1 MLIRCKEEI
10 TKMTDSAKK
19 IVNKINQEVEE
30 KKEYLIFQGKFY
42 YGNRSKEHGILL
54 GIVHIQEGGIIRLNL
69 ALSTAHKL
77 RKIEHDSDNKYFIEF
92 FKNVSLKDRSQAVN
106 IKLNL
111 ETEFKTIGI
120 NKLLEYNRD
129 DFEELMQEVI
139 EDTVQ
144 ERINLKLEYNLRSR
158 TEMKEIYPKLF
169 DNKEDEKNEKEEV
182 KLTCEPIIAPVDGK
196 KVSDLNTGDQIL
208 VNINDSRSLYFKE
221 ELGELQEDD
230 SERTKAWIDDI
241 NLKRE
246 EENITVQ
253 FMPEVYG
260 IITLGEDGRQT
271 GIKLAIPKK
280 ENDENINKAAGN
292 ETGAGDS
299 VFTMSIVG
307 LLLLIITLIY
317 FLT

>member
-1 MLIRCKEEI
+1 
-10 TKMTDSAKK
+10 MTDSAKK

-54 GIVHIQEGGIIRLNL
+54 GIVHIQEGEIIRLNL

-169 DNKEDEKNEKEEV
+169 DDKEDEKAEKDLV
-182 KLTCEPIIAPVDGK
+182 KLSCEPIIAPVDGK